1 MAQLI
6 ALYHTPQDPAAF
18 DTYFAET
25 HTPLAAKIPGLARQE
40 SSVGPVM
47 TPEGP
52 APYHAIGV
60 LTFASMDDLMAALQ
74 SPEGQAASA
83 DLANFATGG
92 ATVLVF
98 EHRQV

>member
-6 ALYHTPQDPAAF
+6 ALYHTPQDSAAF

-25 HTPLAAKIPGLARQE
+25 HIPLAAKIPGLARQE

-52 APYHAIGV
+52 SPYHAVGV
-60 LTFASMDDLMAALQ
+60 LTFASMDDLMTALQ

>member
-6 ALYHTPQDPAAF
+6 ALYHTPQDPSAF
-18 DTYFAET
+18 DAYFAGT
-25 HTPLAAKIPGLARQE
+25 HIPLAGKIPGLVRQE

-52 APYHAIGV
+52 APYHAVGV
-60 LTFASMDDLMAALQ
+60 LTFASMESLQAALQ

>member
-6 ALYHTPQDPAAF
+6 ALYHTPHDAAEF
-18 DTYFAET
+18 DAYFAES
-25 HTPLAAKIPGLARQE
+25 HIPLARKIPGLVRQE

-52 APYHAIGV
+52 SPYHAVGV
-60 LTFASMDDLMAALQ
+60 LTFASMDDLQAGVQ
-74 SPEGQAASA
+74 SPEGQAATA
-83 DLANFATGG
+83 DLANFASGG

>member
-18 DTYFAET
+18 DAYFSET
-25 HTPLAAKIPGLARQE
+25 HTPLARKIPGLVRQE

-60 LTFASMDDLMAALQ
+60 LTFASMDDLQAALG